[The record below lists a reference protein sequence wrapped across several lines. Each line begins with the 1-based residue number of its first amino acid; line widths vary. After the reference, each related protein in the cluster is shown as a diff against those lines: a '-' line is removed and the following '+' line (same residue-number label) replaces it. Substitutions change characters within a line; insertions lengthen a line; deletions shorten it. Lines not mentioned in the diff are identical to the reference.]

1 MSPVPRLCTED
12 RIRVVVLHEEGYS
25 CNKIA
30 LKLKVAR
37 FTVQQII
44 KKHKEIGNVE
54 DSKGRGRKR
63 ITTSRED
70 RLIVKQSLKDRKKH
84 LGF

>member
-1 MSPVPRLCTED
+1 MRA
-12 RIRVVVLHEEGYS
+12 VVLHEEGYS

-44 KKHKEIGNVE
+44 RQYKETGSVE
-54 DSKGRGRKR
+54 DRKGRDRKR
-63 ITTSRED
+63 VTTSREN
-70 RLIVKQSLKDRKKH
+70 RLIVKQSLKERRTTSRI
-84 LGF
+84 

>member
-1 MSPVPRLCTED
+1 MRA
-12 RIRVVVLHEEGYS
+12 VVLHEEGYS

-44 KKHKEIGNVE
+44 RQYKETCSVV
-54 DSKGRGRKR
+54 DRKGRGRKR
-63 ITTSRED
+63 VTTSREN
-70 RLIVKQSLKDRKKH
+70 RLIVKQSLKDRRTTSRI
-84 LGF
+84 